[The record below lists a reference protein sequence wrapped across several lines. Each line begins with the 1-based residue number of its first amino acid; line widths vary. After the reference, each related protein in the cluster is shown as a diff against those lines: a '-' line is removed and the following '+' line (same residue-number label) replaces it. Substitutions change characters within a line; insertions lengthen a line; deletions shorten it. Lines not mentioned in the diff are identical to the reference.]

1 MVSVEIEVVIYVDFE
16 VDYSMYFWMA
26 GMAVL
31 MNIEVKSLGR
41 FLEGVI
47 LLQ

>member
-1 MVSVEIEVVIYVDFE
+1 MVPVEIEMVVYVDFE

-26 GMAVL
+26 GMMVL
-31 MNIEVKSLGR
+31 VSIEVISLGH

-47 LLQ
+47 LL